1 MKKTISEKQ
10 IRYIVRSELKN
21 YLINEGLLDDF
32 KTNVASQIFNKDNLT
47 QAFNKYKT
55 DLASAAGIKTGTTQ
69 YQEIKNELDKLQVP
83 STQLQ
88 NIYNMFYNPKNNI
101 IPTVAQAGNFRTK
114 LDELK
119 TIVKPILNSAKS
131 SQAASTIPVPMQEVV
146 HSAVSPSPQSSPQP
160 QLNAA
165 QKQAKERQDLLNKLN
180 NYYSTT
186 MSEYNKAKTAKQP
199 VEMIMNS
206 ILLFATQFTNLIFQ
220 TKNLSAA
227 QVAVI
232 NKIYELLDR
241 HFSAYADGSE
251 EERLTQTQQASQ
263 QSQIPPT
270 T

>member
-1 MKKTISEKQ
+1 
-10 IRYIVRSELKN
+10 
-21 YLINEGLLDDF
+21 
-32 KTNVASQIFNKDNLT
+32 
-47 QAFNKYKT
+47 
-55 DLASAAGIKTGTTQ
+55 
-69 YQEIKNELDKLQVP
+69 
-83 STQLQ
+83 
-88 NIYNMFYNPKNNI
+88 
-101 IPTVAQAGNFRTK
+101 
-114 LDELK
+114 
-119 TIVKPILNSAKS
+119 
-131 SQAASTIPVPMQEVV
+131 
-146 HSAVSPSPQSSPQP
+146 
-160 QLNAA
+160 
-165 QKQAKERQDLLNKLN
+165 
-180 NYYSTT
+180 

>member
-69 YQEIKNELDKLQVP
+69 YQEIKKELDKLQVP
-83 STQLQ
+83 SLQLQ

-101 IPTVAQAGNFRTK
+101 IPTVAEADNFRTK
-114 LDELK
+114 LNALK
-119 TIVKPILNSAKS
+119 TIVKPILDSAKS
-131 SQAASTIPVPMQEVV
+131 SQVASTIPVPMQEVV
-146 HSAVSPSPQSSPQP
+146 HSAVSPQTQQQEPS
-160 QLNAA
+160 AA

-186 MSEYNKAKTAKQP
+186 MSEYNTAKTGKKP
-199 VEMIMNS
+199 VEMIMYS

-241 HFSAYADGSE
+241 HFSAYAGGSE
-251 EERLTQTQQASQ
+251 EERLTQIQQAPQ